1 MTRLGEDVR
10 WRSRGAEAAERSV
23 RSRERARAVLEW
35 EEGLKRRRAA
45 LREKLARED
54 ERHAAEMAGTRTS
67 ADARRMALET
77 RARKL
82 LDDRERARRRYV
94 EEMEYKKWKESNEE
108 CRAQARAELSREVVL
123 GRQMQIDERRRL
135 AEEEGKRTKRINAAI
150 LRRRAENSAL
160 LDARDESLRASRD
173 AHSLALREQMAER
186 ERDRHERFERQRA
199 DRARLNAQWETDAT
213 TYEQNQSHEALR
225 RRDSNAALLKEN
237 ELRRLE
243 LLSEL
248 KRERERDAKIIESA
262 IEKERLYEEEQAQL
276 AQRRMDEEIL
286 FRSFLDELVAEQ
298 HAKNESDDLTIE
310 EDRLRH
316 EQKVRER
323 ENLEN
328 YQRQQLM
335 QEVNAVRGQQIAEA
349 EAKRRAEDAEERE
362 WRKRNE
368 EDMELARR
376 QLDEKLRIAKEEN
389 VKHRKALEGQI
400 RDKGRAEPSDYGSTE
415 ERNVERE
422 ERFARRFEEEVKTTK
437 VYSF

>member
-1 MTRLGEDVR
+1 
-10 WRSRGAEAAERSV
+10 
-23 RSRERARAVLEW
+23 
-35 EEGLKRRRAA
+35 
-45 LREKLARED
+45 
-54 ERHAAEMAGTRTS
+54 
-67 ADARRMALET
+67 
-77 RARKL
+77 
-82 LDDRERARRRYV
+82 
-94 EEMEYKKWKESNEE
+94 
-108 CRAQARAELSREVVL
+108 
-123 GRQMQIDERRRL
+123 MQIDERRRL

-225 RRDSNAALLKEN
+225 RRDANAALLKEN

-286 FRSFLDELVAEQ
+286 FRNFLDELVAEQ

-349 EAKRRAEDAEERE
+349 EAKRRAEYAE
-362 WRKRNE
+362 
-368 EDMELARR
+368 
-376 QLDEKLRIAKEEN
+376 
-389 VKHRKALEGQI
+389 
-400 RDKGRAEPSDYGSTE
+400 
-415 ERNVERE
+415 
-422 ERFARRFEEEVKTTK
+422 
-437 VYSF
+437 